1 MSKQIIEQNGEPAF
15 VVIPWHEWQR
25 IEAVLEDRADAAA
38 IQDCLDDPTEGF
50 PEDVVRAIAVERRNP
65 LRVLRDYRGL
75 TQAALAEKAGTSAV
89 YLSQI
94 ERGVRTPGR
103 RLLVRLAKA
112 LAVEADMLDPG
123 SS

>member
-65 LRVLRDYRGL
+65 LRVLREYRGL
-75 TQAALAEKAGTSAV
+75 TQAALAGAAGTSAV

-94 ERGVRTPGR
+94 ERGARNPGHKT
-103 RLLVRLAKA
+103 LHRLAAA
-112 LAVEADMLDPG
+112 LGVDAEMLDSGP
-123 SS
+123 S